1 MKTTSL
7 LLSILL
13 FSSIN
18 LFAQED
24 DLKEIYTDVTTAIN
38 SVLLTKSGSIEISG
52 FISYNSF
59 TTNYT
64 YDEKMTQQIFLI
76 EPVFSY
82 FFVDHISLGL
92 DLSYLNQ
99 KIDYG
104 SSADSRF
111 IEQTFIGPTA
121 KMYFGEDRFR
131 PFILADYLFL
141 VGDNYDGGV
150 LDIGAGVFYHVTG
163 NFGFSLIGKYGFM
176 SSTNDN
182 IDSQRR
188 MFIGVG
194 ISNFI
199 L

>member
-18 LFAQED
+18 LFAQDD
-24 DLKEIYTDVTTAIN
+24 DLKEIYTDVTTTIN

-99 KIDYG
+99 KIDYE
-104 SSADSRF
+104 SSADSRT
-111 IEQTFIGPTA
+111 IEQTFIGPVA

-131 PFILADYLFL
+131 PFLLADYLFL

-150 LDIGAGVFYHVTG
+150 LDIGVGVFYHVTG

-182 IDSQRR
+182 IDSQSR

>member
-13 FSSIN
+13 FTSIN
-18 LFAQED
+18 LFAQDD

-52 FISYNSF
+52 FMSYNSF
-59 TTNYT
+59 TTSYT

-99 KIDYG
+99 KIDYE
-104 SSADSRF
+104 SSADSRT
-111 IEQTFIGPTA
+111 IEQTFIGPVA

-131 PFILADYLFL
+131 PFLLADYLFL

-163 NFGFSLIGKYGFM
+163 DFGFSLIGKYGFM

-182 IDSQRR
+182 IDSQSR

-199 L
+199 F